1 MLESLRVISFHST
14 LCKYSVLYNILYFSH
29 PYVLGDVYSD
39 EDIVFQ
45 AINNLNDFTSGIS
58 LVAVNANEDFEEI
71 LNSIVLRQYLLK
83 IELGKATDNSFSH
96 GKVLEKSTYGHLKG
110 RRSLIEKRLAQI
122 RSSHQRTAFK
132 QAGVHMQSKQAYNLA
147 VKA

>member
-1 MLESLRVISFHST
+1 MFS
-14 LCKYSVLYNILYFSH
+14 SH

-45 AINNLNDFTSGIS
+45 GINSLNDFTSGIS

-71 LNSIVLRQYLLK
+71 QNSIVLRQYLLK

-96 GKVLEKSTYGHLKG
+96 GKILEKSTYEHLKG
-110 RRSLIEKRLAQI
+110 RRQILEKQLAAI
-122 RSSHQRTAFK
+122 RSSHQRDAFK
-132 QAGVHMQSKQAYNLA
+132 QAGVHIQSKKAYELA